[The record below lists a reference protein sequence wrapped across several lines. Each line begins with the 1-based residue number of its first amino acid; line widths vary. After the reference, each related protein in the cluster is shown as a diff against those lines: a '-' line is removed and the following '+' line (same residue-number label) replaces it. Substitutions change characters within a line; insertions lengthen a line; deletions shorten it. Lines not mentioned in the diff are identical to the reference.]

1 MDVILA
7 LAILGL
13 ITIIVSIILAI
24 FDDDKIIHITIG
36 TFISI
41 IIFIVMIIY
50 STLIINTPTAI
61 DVYRN
66 NTTLEITYKDSI
78 PIDTVVVFKNK

>member
-1 MDVILA
+1 MNVILP

-13 ITIIVSIILAI
+13 LTIIVSIMLAI
-24 FDDDKIIHITIG
+24 FDDDEAHITIG
-36 TFISI
+36 TFIII

-66 NTTLEITYKDSI
+66 NTTLEITYKDNI
-78 PIDTVVVFKNK
+78 PVDTVVVFK